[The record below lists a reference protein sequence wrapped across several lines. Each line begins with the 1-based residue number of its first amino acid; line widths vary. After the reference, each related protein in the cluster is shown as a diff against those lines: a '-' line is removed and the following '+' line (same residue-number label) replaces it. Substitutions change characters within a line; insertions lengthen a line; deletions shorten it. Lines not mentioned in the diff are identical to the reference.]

1 MRCKGTR
8 AQGWFSFLIGAVF
21 CCNCWAQVRLPAP
34 TTPSPTTPATDPLGR
49 NTPRGS
55 VFGFLAASHN
65 GDDATA
71 KRYLDTTLTGARAET
86 LAHQLSVVLDRR
98 LPAHLN
104 ELSLRPE
111 GSQSSPDRPNIELV
125 GTINTL
131 DGTPVEVLLQR
142 KDQGGQKGSYWL
154 FSKETLA
161 AIPALYEEVN
171 HVSGEDALPSF
182 LTKGIISR
190 ISLFQLLSVIVVM
203 PLIYVL
209 LGLLDGF
216 LSPFAVRAWQ
226 RFRTQPGLEE
236 LHAPKP
242 VRLLL
247 LALVIRWATTGLN
260 LSLLTRQ
267 FWSAASTLIATVA
280 CVWLAFILNG
290 WIEDRSRL
298 RLEQGDDH
306 GVVSILRLV
315 RRAIDLLVV
324 CAGAFFLLYH
334 FNLNG
339 TVAVTGLGVGGIAIA
354 LAAQKTLE
362 NMIGGISLIAD
373 KVVRVGDVLRVG
385 DKTGTIESIGLRS
398 IRIRT
403 PDRSV
408 VSIPNGRISTEILED
423 FSRRD
428 KFLFH
433 PTLNLPPEM
442 TAAQMHSFLEV
453 IRNLLIQHVQVERE
467 TVRVR
472 LNCVGKSS
480 LDVDVSAYI
489 CVLDNAAFLEVQEEL
504 LLGIM
509 DTVKQ
514 AGTGTVLP
522 SSPGLDGPVSHEV
535 LKLQART

>member
-1 MRCKGTR
+1 
-8 AQGWFSFLIGAVF
+8 
-21 CCNCWAQVRLPAP
+21 
-34 TTPSPTTPATDPLGR
+34 
-49 NTPRGS
+49 
-55 VFGFLAASHN
+55 
-65 GDDATA
+65 
-71 KRYLDTTLTGARAET
+71 
-86 LAHQLSVVLDRR
+86 
-98 LPAHLN
+98 
-104 ELSLRPE
+104 
-111 GSQSSPDRPNIELV
+111 
-125 GTINTL
+125 
-131 DGTPVEVLLQR
+131 
-142 KDQGGQKGSYWL
+142 
-154 FSKETLA
+154 
-161 AIPALYEEVN
+161 
-171 HVSGEDALPSF
+171 
-182 LTKGIISR
+182 
-190 ISLFQLLSVIVVM
+190 
-203 PLIYVL
+203 VL

-226 RFRTQPGLEE
+226 RFRRQPGLEG
-236 LHAPKP
+236 LHAPRP

-267 FWSAASTLIATVA
+267 VWSALSTIIATVA

-306 GVVSILRLV
+306 GVVSILRLI
-315 RRAIDLLVV
+315 RRAFDLLVV

-385 DKTGTIESIGLRS
+385 DTRGTIEAIGLRS

-403 PDRSV
+403 ADRSV
-408 VSIPNGRISTEILED
+408 ISIPNGRISTEILED

-433 PTLNLPPEM
+433 PTLNLPPE
-442 TAAQMHSFLEV
+442 TTTAQMHSVLAA
-453 IRNLLIQHVQVERE
+453 IRNLLLQHVQVERE

-472 LNCVGKSS
+472 FNCLGKTS
-480 LDVDVSAYI
+480 LDVDVFAYI
-489 CVLDNAAFLEVQEEL
+489 CVLDTAAFLEVQEEL

-509 DTVKQ
+509 DTIEEAK
-514 AGTGTVLP
+514 AGVVLP
-522 SSPGLDGPVSHEV
+522 PETTSVTSSPGLDGAASREV